1 MATNTSLGALF
12 VSFEVNLKKELQ
24 NLYLPTDSAKV
35 EQIISSFFSD
45 IFENSSEYRQSLTES
60 EDLLLLSVLQIL
72 KAQQNIVSEISKSVK
87 YTDSSD
93 KSHQQNS
100 SIITKSYAPIIAT
113 GTGAIVGGLFG
124 TWAAIAG
131 SIAGCALS
139 IYYASNKSQKSAKSI
154 EYKIRNDELLDVD
167 TFVEILKKIC
177 ENIDGV
183 IATYRVQ
190 VQKVKNSYERRNEP
204 SFLVTYSALAE
215 QIANVCTV
223 AKAENSNISN
233 KLSQAIGMLEDSLEN
248 YDLSIVNGSI
258 KNTK

>member
-1 MATNTSLGALF
+1 MSTTTSLCALF
-12 VSFEVNLKKELQ
+12 VSFESNLKDQLRD
-24 NLYLPTDSAKV
+24 LHLPSDSAKV
-35 EQIISSFFSD
+35 EQIISTFFSD

-72 KAQQNIVSEISKSVK
+72 KAQQNIVSEISKSIKPVV
-87 YTDSSD
+87 SLN
-93 KSHQQNS
+93 KSYKHNS
-100 SIITKSYAPIIAT
+100 STEANGYTPIIAT
-113 GTGAIVGGLFG
+113 GAGALVGGLFG

-139 IYYASNKSQKSAKSI
+139 IYYASTKAQKNVKTIGHQIS
-154 EYKIRNDELLDVD
+154 NNELLDVD
-167 TFVEILKKIC
+167 TYVEIIKKIC

-190 VQKVKNSYERRNEP
+190 LQKVKNTYERRNEP
-204 SFLVTYSALAE
+204 SFLEAYGALAE

-223 AKAENSNISN
+223 AKAENTNVPN
-233 KLSQAIGMLEDSLEN
+233 KLAQAIEMLEDSLEN

-258 KNTK
+258 TNTK